1 MKAALSSLLV
11 DPVTLTPLTLEGTT
25 DDGRLVSQDGTAYPI
40 VAGIPRFVLSQD
52 DAQAQ
57 TREAFGFKW
66 KKRDTYDSEEA
77 LASAAEWYVEK
88 YGFESLGAWARH
100 YDSFERILD
109 AGCGSGFSSSIF
121 LRSPEWTGRAEW
133 VGVDISEAIDVAQE
147 RLSDV
152 LNTHYVQADV
162 LSLPFADGAFDAIFS
177 EGVLHHTPS
186 TRAALFSVARV
197 LASGGEAMFYVYKKK
212 APVREFTDDYIR
224 EQIASLTDEEA
235 WDAMRP
241 LTELGRVLAEAKA
254 TVELSKDVPLL
265 GIKAGAHDVQRL
277 LYWHFAKLFW
287 NPRLSFEENVHVN
300 FDWYR
305 PRYAHRQTEEQV
317 REWCA
322 EAGLEIRRLHDS
334 EAGYAVR
341 AVKR

>member
-1 MKAALSSLLV
+1 MLV
-11 DPVTLTPLTLEGTT
+11 DPVALTPLKLEGAS
-25 DDGRLVSQDGTAYPI
+25 DANGEVIDGRLVSDDGATYPI
-40 VAGIPRFVLSQD
+40 VAGIPRFVLGQD

-66 KKRDTYDSEEA
+66 KKRDTYDSDEA
-77 LASAAEWYVEK
+77 RASAAEWYVQK
-88 YGFESLGAWARH
+88 YGFESLGAWSRH

-109 AGCGSGFSSSIF
+109 AGCGSGFSSSLW
-121 LRSPEWTGRAEW
+121 LRRPEWTGRAAW
-133 VGVDISEAIDVAQE
+133 VGVDISEAIDVAKE

-152 LNTHYVQADV
+152 ANTHYVQADV
-162 LSLPFADGAFDAIFS
+162 LSLPFADRTFDGVFS

-186 TRAALFSVARV
+186 TRAALLSVARV
-197 LASGGEAMFYVYKKK
+197 LANGGEATFYVYKKK
-212 APVREFTDDYIR
+212 SPVREFTDDYVR
-224 EQIASLTDEEA
+224 EQISSLTDEQA
-235 WDAMRP
+235 WEAMRP

-254 TVELSKDVPLL
+254 TVELSQDVPVL
-265 GIKAGAHDVQRL
+265 GIKAGTHDVQRL
-277 LYWHFAKLFW
+277 IYWHFAKLFW

-317 REWCA
+317 REWCE
-322 EAGLEIRRLHDS
+322 EARLDIRRFHDS
-334 EAGYAVR
+334 DPGFAVR